1 MFSVRCFIQFLC
13 ISIILLT
20 TVTSLYAQDSLKSE
34 NRSQDHYIEKISD
47 YITLKLAISSD
58 LENFSVYSGDTK
70 YQINPN
76 AATITTLSANYS
88 FISASFRFTPKFL
101 PGNSDTDEKG
111 KTKSLGFGL
120 NLNFDHWL
128 QEFSYT
134 RTLGYYLENTA
145 DFRPG
150 WQEGDAYIQFPHL
163 LYKNVQGIT
172 GYKFNRNF
180 SLNAIATQSERQLK
194 SAGSFIPQFL
204 YRYYL
209 TDDRT
214 RLENPGQTSQK
225 ARNLELLLGAGYYHN
240 FVYRKHF
247 YAALGITPGAGFLFI
262 NLSTRSSDGSTI
274 NSRQQDPILRLD
286 ARAGVGYNGERFFG
300 GLYATS
306 FVSSY
311 EQNNTNVINGN
322 SRLFF
327 KLFIGYRIPAPSVL
341 KEKFSALSDKLTNK
355 IKHH

>member
-1 MFSVRCFIQFLC
+1 MPSVRCFLLFLC
-13 ISIILLT
+13 T
-20 TVTSLYAQDSLKSE
+20 NVSLFFTLKGLQAQDSLRAAYNPSNQYVE
-34 NRSQDHYIEKISD
+34 TIHD

-70 YQINPN
+70 FQINPN
-76 AATITTLSANYS
+76 TATITTLSANYS
-88 FISASFRFTPKFL
+88 FVSTSFRFTPKFF

-111 KTKSLGFGL
+111 KSKSLGVGL
-120 NLNFDHWL
+120 NLNFNHWM
-128 QEFSYT
+128 QELSYT
-134 RTLGYYLENTA
+134 RTLGYYLDNTA

-150 WQEGDAYIQFPHL
+150 WQEGDTYIQFPHL
-163 LYKNVQGIT
+163 LYKNIQGIT

-194 SAGSFIPQFL
+194 SSGSFIPQFL

-225 ARNLELLLGAGYYHN
+225 ARNLELLLGAGYFHN
-240 FVYRKHF
+240 FVFRKYF
-247 YAALGITPGAGFLFI
+247 YAALGITPGAGFLFM
-262 NLSTRSSDGSTI
+262 NLTTRNGNGSTI
-274 NSRQQDPILRLD
+274 NSRQQDPIFRLD
-286 ARAGVGYNGERFFG
+286 TRVGVGYNGDRIFG
-300 GLYATS
+300 GLYATG

-327 KLFIGYRIPAPSVL
+327 KLFFGYRIPAPAIL
-341 KEKFSALSDKLTNK
+341 KENFKALTNK